1 MAGNHSDGRCSF
13 LTILDNVLTI
23 CETAGGEK
31 RAGRP
36 QPQSGGFP
44 KGAGWGAKN
53 GAAANVA
60 EALRR
65 KYDCCKN
72 TLTSPGPTLKKA
84 KNKSA
89 SIYNG
94 FIFICVFRELSKHTP
109 YMMCIAD
116 RHSILT

>member
-1 MAGNHSDGRCSF
+1 MAGDHSDDRRGF
-13 LTILDNVLTI
+13 LMILGNVLTV

-65 KYDCCKN
+65 
-72 TLTSPGPTLKKA
+72 
-84 KNKSA
+84 
-89 SIYNG
+89 
-94 FIFICVFRELSKHTP
+94 
-109 YMMCIAD
+109 
-116 RHSILT
+116 